1 MWFLKEVMLAF
12 WGNLWGKYV
21 YVFSRKSYV
30 FSRKS
35 YVFSRKSYVFSRKSY
50 ICIVRS
56 DESRDIIAR
65 MMSQTRRSVLGG
77 AYLPFLVRGW
87 VTVAV
92 GVAVYVPL
100 SF

>member
-21 YVFSRKSYV
+21 YVFSRKSY
-30 FSRKS
+30 
-35 YVFSRKSYVFSRKSY
+35 
-50 ICIVRS
+50 ICIVRP

-65 MMSQTRRSVLGG
+65 MLSQTRRSVLGG

-92 GVAVYVPL
+92 GVAVYVSL

>member
-21 YVFSRKSYV
+21 YV

>member
-21 YVFSRKSYV
+21 
-30 FSRKS
+30 

>member
-12 WGNLWGKYV
+12 WGDLWGKYV
-21 YVFSRKSYV
+21 YVFSRKSC
-30 FSRKS
+30 
-35 YVFSRKSYVFSRKSY
+35 VFSRKSY
-50 ICIVRS
+50 ICIVRP

-65 MMSQTRRSVLGG
+65 MLSQTRRSVLGG

-92 GVAVYVPL
+92 GVAVYVSL